1 MTFIFCSLVC
11 AKCDSPFILG
21 ERISLCLYLCL
32 YQFVSNF
39 LLNLSCSS
47 FSTAASYKFYA
58 NKIAQI
64 YNIDCSPVFCIS
76 ISVALLC
83 SAA

>member
-21 ERISLCLYLCL
+21 ERISLCLY
-32 YQFVSNF
+32 QFVSNF

-47 FSTAASYKFYA
+47 FGTAASYKFYA